1 MRAKLRASAMVLL
14 AIVLLMGVMPA
25 SALGAVTM
33 TWERNWGS
41 YADADELVAGQFH
54 YPTDVAADKW
64 GNVYV
69 AGGESGDHR
78 IQMFSA
84 SGVFQKSVGTV
95 LSPSALLENPCNV
108 TVDRWG
114 RIYVTERG
122 NGFRVHI
129 FNPELYNDA
138 GTFDG
143 IGDSAIGTTEGIAAA
158 LDGTIY
164 VLNGGSATGG
174 EIMRWSR
181 QGDYLSQWAV
191 PGEYAMGIA
200 AAQDG
205 DVYAVT
211 DVDNAVTQE
220 CVLKYTAIGGPL
232 GVWGGPG
239 AAQGLFLRPSGIG
252 TDPLENVYVVESQGA
267 RGQVFEP
274 DGTYQTVFG
283 SSGVAADQF
292 WTPHDIGVGLD
303 RNVYVVDNGAN
314 RISKWNVTVSTEET
328 QVAGDTRYDTAVA
341 ASERAYPDGSD
352 YVVIATGADF
362 PDALGGAALAGAA
375 DAPLLLTKK
384 YALPTSVRDEIIR
397 LDAHYAYV
405 LGGTNSIADTVI
417 TELQGMSPMMTNR
430 LSGGTRYSTANA
442 IAAETIDLLGASY
455 DGTAFVA
462 TGDTFPDALAASPI
476 AAANGWPIY
485 LTPKGGLDSTVSS
498 AMQANGS
505 NHGYLLGGTNTL
517 SAAVETSL
525 NTAPFVGFTRIGG
538 ESRYETAAN
547 IAQEGF
553 DGMGMLWSR
562 PAIAVGTN
570 FADALS
576 GGVLQGSDYSV
587 LLLTPST
594 GVDAYTSSA
603 LTANRDSIYEMRFFG
618 GMTVIPQ
625 AVRDD
630 YMELLN

>member
-1 MRAKLRASAMVLL
+1 MVLL
-14 AIVLLMGVMPA
+14 TIVLLMGVMPA

-41 YADADELVAGQFH
+41 YADADELLSGQFH

-84 SGVFQKSVGTV
+84 SGVFQESVGTV

-143 IGDSAIGTTEGIAAA
+143 SGESAIGTTEGIVAA

-181 QGDYLSQWAV
+181 QGAYLSQWAI
-191 PGEYAMGIA
+191 PGEYATGIA

-211 DVDNAVTQE
+211 DQDNAVTQE
-220 CVLKYTAIGGPL
+220 CVLKYDAFGGPL

-239 AAQGLFLRPSGIG
+239 AAQGLFLRPSGVG

-267 RGQVFEP
+267 RGQVFES

-292 WTPHDIGVGLD
+292 WVPYDIGVGLD
-303 RNVYVVDNGAN
+303 RNVYVVDNSAN
-314 RISKWNVTVSTEET
+314 RISKWKASVPSTAVS
-328 QVAGDTRYDTAVA
+328 VAGATRYETAVA
-341 ASERAYPDGSD
+341 ASIKAYPDGCD
-352 YVVIATGADF
+352 YVVIATGANW

-375 DAPLLLTKK
+375 DAPLLLTGKDS
-384 YALPTSVRDEIIR
+384 LPTVVRDEIIR

-405 LGGTNSIADTVI
+405 LGGKSVISDTVI
-417 TELQGMSPMMTNR
+417 TQLQSLTMMTNR
-430 LSGGTRYSTANA
+430 LWGDNRYLTANA
-442 IAAETIDLLGASY
+442 IAAETVSLLGSEY

-462 TGDTFPDALAASPI
+462 TGQNFPDALAASPI
-476 AAANGWPIY
+476 SASNGWPIY
-485 LTPKGGLDSTVSS
+485 LTPTASLDANVRA
-498 AMQANGS
+498 AMLANGS
-505 NHGYLLGGTNTL
+505 NHGYILGGPNAV
-517 SAAVETSL
+517 SASVAAALETMSPL
-525 NTAPFVGFTRIGG
+525 PPGAFTRIAGND
-538 ESRYETAAN
+538 RYETAAK

-562 PAIAVGTN
+562 PAIAIGTN
-570 FADALS
+570 FPDALA

-587 LLLTPST
+587 LLLTPPT
-594 GVDAYTSSA
+594 GLNGFTAAKLS
-603 LTANRDSIYEMRFFG
+603 ANRDSIYEMRFLG
-618 GMTVIPQ
+618 GPTVLPQ
-625 AVRDD
+625 AVRNSA
-630 YMELLN
+630 MALLH